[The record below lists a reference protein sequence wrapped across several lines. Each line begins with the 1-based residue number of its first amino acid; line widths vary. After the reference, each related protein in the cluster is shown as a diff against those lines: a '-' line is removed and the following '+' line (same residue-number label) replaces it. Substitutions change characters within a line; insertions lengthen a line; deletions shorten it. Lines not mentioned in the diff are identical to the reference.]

1 MLKIN
6 LPVQPVDLS
15 QMLFQHNSH
24 IIDMELADRYG
35 CCLVVGSFREIND
48 ERERFGLETV
58 KEPRPSEVGTSDY
71 TGNYQDVTLGLHHRK
86 AAFLS
91 SFIHPY
97 RDKYFSGRVKFD
109 LFIKGI
115 NAEDKVLVI
124 RRTGLV
130 PQNWVEMPQ
139 LKDEMLPTAKGKVKL
154 SDSSTEKKSSR
165 ADLSNFIKQCVK
177 QSDDLFKTTGKAFSG
192 AIVAFI
198 VLACVG
204 SFINKDQPRLTEQE
218 KVPISNGL
226 ADAIQHKKELPDLRT
241 QKERIV
247 KPSNNDVTPEL
258 QKKNG

>member
-15 QMLFQHNSH
+15 QMLFQQNSH

-35 CCLVVGSFREIND
+35 CSIVVGSFREIND
-48 ERERFGLETV
+48 ERERFGLGAV

-97 RDKYFSGRVKFD
+97 KDKYFSGRVKFD
-109 LFIKGI
+109 LYIKGI
-115 NAEDKVLVI
+115 NAEEKVLVI

-130 PQNWVEMPQ
+130 PQSKGEIKDG
-139 LKDEMLPTAKGKVKL
+139 LKTDA
-154 SDSSTEKKSSR
+154 
-165 ADLSNFIKQCVK
+165 LSNEQKKPHTLFKNVIE
-177 QSDDLFKTTGKAFSG
+177 QSDGLFKTIGKTFSG
-192 AIVAFI
+192 ALVAFI
-198 VLACVG
+198 VLACIG

-218 KVPISNGL
+218 KVRISNGL
-226 ADAIQHKKELPDLRT
+226 ADAIQHNKELPDLRT
-241 QKERIV
+241 QLESIA
-247 KPSNNDVTPEL
+247 KPSNNDVTAEL
-258 QKKNG
+258 Q